1 MSFRAK
7 LQRMILLLLALS
19 IGLTGAW
26 LITASFDNAMER
38 TVESAKRDTRMA
50 LYTLAAAA
58 GGAVNGREELL
69 LDTVQELERQS
80 DAFYRLTVRGGEVL
94 WQSAPSDRFPGSLSE
109 RAAADRLVWQ
119 VGMQEGRHILQIA
132 GALTGTDGETVCLE
146 AVHDVQQIYLERT
159 ALSRSFCWMLLVALL
174 VGAAAAWTLSCRLTD
189 SLTALTR
196 AARAI
201 TGGNLEQRVN
211 VVSADEIGQL
221 AADFNAMTDRLCE
234 TIAAL
239 ENENAKREE
248 FMAAFAHEMRTPMTS
263 IIGYADLLRSQEL
276 CADARA
282 EAANYIFTES
292 RRLEN
297 LSNKLLDLIVLEK
310 QEIECRPCHMGRLI
324 AQTGGLLDR
333 TLRQA
338 GIALRCR
345 VDETVWP
352 VEPDL
357 FKTLLLNLID
367 NARKAMP
374 AGGVIVLRA
383 GKEGEDWKLTV
394 RDTGGGIPQD
404 ELPRLTEAFYRVDK
418 ARARTS
424 GGVGLGLRLCAE
436 IVRVHGGTL
445 NFESTEGAGTT
456 VTVLLKGGD
465 SDAKT

>member
-7 LQRMILLLLALS
+7 LHQMIFVLLALS

-26 LITASFDNAMER
+26 LITASFNNAMER
-38 TVESAKRDTRMA
+38 AVEAAKSDTRMA

-58 GGAVNGREELL
+58 GGELGGKADILRDTVEEL
-69 LDTVQELERQS
+69 ESQS
-80 DAFYRLTVRGGEVL
+80 DASYRLTDRTGAVL
-94 WQSAPSDRFPGSLSE
+94 WQSAPEERFFAGM
-109 RAAADRLVWQ
+109 AAEIGADKLVWR
-119 VGMQEGRHILQIA
+119 VADHAGRHYLQIA

-146 AVHDVQQIYLERT
+146 AVHDVQQIYRERSD
-159 ALSRSFCWMLLVALL
+159 LSRSFCWMLLVALL
-174 VGAAAAWTLSCRLTD
+174 VGAAAAWTLSERLTD
-189 SLTALTR
+189 SLTALTGT
-196 AARAI
+196 ARAI
-201 TGGNLEQRVN
+201 TAGDLEQRVH
-211 VVSADEIGQL
+211 VTSKDEIGQL
-221 AADFNAMTDRLCE
+221 AADFNEMTDRLCE
-234 TIAAL
+234 TIEAL
-239 ENENAKREE
+239 ERENAKREE

-276 CADARA
+276 RADARA
-282 EAANYIFTES
+282 EAANYIFAES

-310 QEIECRPCHMGRLI
+310 QEIARKPCHMGRLI

-338 GIALRCR
+338 DISLRCR

-357 FKTLLLNLID
+357 FKTLLLNLLD

-374 AGGVIVLRA
+374 EGGVIVLRA
-383 GKEGEDWKLTV
+383 AAEGNGWKMTV
-394 RDTGGGIPQD
+394 RDTGQGIPAD

-418 ARARTS
+418 ARARAS

-436 IVRVHGGTL
+436 IVRIHGGTL
-445 NFESTEGAGTT
+445 TFESAEGTGTT

-465 SDAKT
+465 EADA

>member
-7 LQRMILLLLALS
+7 LHQVIFVLLALS

-26 LITASFDNAMER
+26 LITASFNNAMER
-38 TVESAKRDTRMA
+38 AVETAKSDTRMA

-58 GGAVNGREELL
+58 GGEVSGKEEILI
-69 LDTVQELERQS
+69 DTVDALEGQS
-80 DAFYRLTVRGGEVL
+80 DAYYRLTGSDGRVL
-94 WQSAPSDRFPGSLSE
+94 WQSDPVGAFLVSMTD
-109 RAAADRLVWQ
+109 AADADKLVWRIE
-119 VGMQEGRHILQIA
+119 MQDDWHYLQIV
-132 GALTGTDGETVCLE
+132 GALTGTDGETVYLE
-146 AVHDVQQIYLERT
+146 AVHEVEQIYSERT
-159 ALSRSFCWMLLVALL
+159 ALSRSFCWILLVALF
-174 VGAAAAWTLSCRLTD
+174 VGAAAAWTLSERLTG
-189 SLTALTR
+189 SLTALTQT
-196 AARAI
+196 ARAI
-201 TGGNLEQRVN
+201 TAGDLEQRAAVT
-211 VVSADEIGQL
+211 SADEIGQL
-221 AADFNAMTDRLCE
+221 AADLNAMTDRLCE

-239 ENENAKREE
+239 ETENAKREE

-276 CADARA
+276 RADARA
-282 EAANYIFTES
+282 EAANYIFTEG

-310 QEIECRPCHMGRLI
+310 QDIVRKPCHMGRLI

-333 TLRQA
+333 TLRKA
-338 GIALRCR
+338 DISLRCR
-345 VDETVWP
+345 MDETVWP

-357 FKTLLLNLID
+357 FKTLLLNLLD

-383 GKEGEDWKLTV
+383 AAEGNDWKLTV
-394 RDTGGGIPQD
+394 RDTGQGIPAD

-418 ARARTS
+418 ARARAS

-445 NFESTEGAGTT
+445 AFESTEGAGTT